1 MPKGEYN
8 FAEAIDFLAKFDI
21 MKIDLR
27 NLKQFLPFF
36 NAFQV
41 FYTIS
46 RHPLTIYTLKQGR
59 ESKVYVI

>member
-1 MPKGEYN
+1 
-8 FAEAIDFLAKFDI
+8 

-41 FYTIS
+41 FYTIR
-46 RHPLTIYTLKQGR
+46 RHPLTTYTPKEGR
-59 ESKVYVI
+59 GSKAIEGAYAIIEGTCKKGM